1 MTTTRPRDKASA
13 VLWLAAGQSQRA
25 AADAAGVSA
34 GTVARWRRD
43 PVFAA
48 EVERIRRIWE
58 RDSRDWPGL
67 LAELDEVERRLT
79 PASAAA
85 VEGDRWRVTV
95 TVPPGASARKVEQ
108 LTARAIARG
117 LRAVREAGGGGAG

>member
-1 MTTTRPRDKASA
+1 MSTTHPRDKASA
-13 VLWLAAGQSQRA
+13 VLWLAAGRSQRA
-25 AADAAGVSA
+25 AAEAAGVSP
-34 GTVARWRRD
+34 GTVAQWRRD

-58 RDSRDWPGL
+58 QDSKDWPGL

-79 PASAAA
+79 PTPAVA

-117 LRAVREAGGGGAG
+117 LRAARGARS